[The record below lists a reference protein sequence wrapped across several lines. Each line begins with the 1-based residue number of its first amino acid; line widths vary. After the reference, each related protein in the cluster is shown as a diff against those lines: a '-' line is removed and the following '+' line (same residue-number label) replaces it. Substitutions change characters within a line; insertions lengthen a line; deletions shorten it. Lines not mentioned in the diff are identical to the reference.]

1 MTSPPAVVGPRQ
13 MSFTACTCF
22 GVRQLAS
29 SAPSPH
35 VRAAGSKSQ
44 ARGSSS
50 TPSSMPSMASHAAVT
65 ASPSSTALAGGI
77 QLSGSSRVAS
87 AYQRWAP
94 A

>member
-1 MTSPPAVVGPRQ
+1 MTSPAAFVGPRQ

-22 GVRQLAS
+22 GVKQAASFWPARQ
-29 SAPSPH
+29 
-35 VRAAGSKSQ
+35 VRTAGSKSQ

-50 TPSSMPSMASHAAVT
+50 TPSSMPSMASQAAVT
-65 ASPSSTALAGGI
+65 ASPSSTALSGGI